1 MSRFLAVAVAALA
14 YLTTLLMPVL
24 PAQAA
29 VLSAMPMSTPVHA
42 MAEMSAP
49 AHCPQADEDRQAQ
62 ASSHFARCLLTCA
75 VAHAPAIPSQAPAA
89 LPRWSRQAAPFARPH
104 ARPTA
109 AIVAPDPRP
118 PRALSAAL

>member
-14 YLTTLLMPVL
+14 YLTTLLMPAL

-29 VLSAMPMSTPVHA
+29 GMPAMPISAPVHEMTVLSAPV
-42 MAEMSAP
+42 
-49 AHCPQADEDRQAQ
+49 HCPQADQTSQ
-62 ASSHFARCLLTCA
+62 MVQCLLACA
-75 VAHAPAIPSQAPAA
+75 AAHAPALPSQAPGA
-89 LPRWSRQAAPFARPH
+89 LLRWSRQAAPFAQPH

-118 PRALSAAL
+118 PRPLSAAL